1 MTKEWAK
8 KKKSVM
14 RRSDSEFT
22 NFIRT
27 EFPGVSDPE
36 RERRIMDEL
45 INGKKKKR

>member
-8 KKKSVM
+8 KKKSIH
-14 RRSDSEFT
+14 RRSDLGFT
-22 NFIRT
+22 EFIRQ